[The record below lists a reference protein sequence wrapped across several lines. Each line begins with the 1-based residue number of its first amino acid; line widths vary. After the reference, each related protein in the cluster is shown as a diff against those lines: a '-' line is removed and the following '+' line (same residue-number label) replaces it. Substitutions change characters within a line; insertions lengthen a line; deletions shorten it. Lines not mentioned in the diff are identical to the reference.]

1 MNKTFTPLVSNV
13 SVESSSPA
21 TPSAPAAYSAE
32 TQPVVT
38 LKRDGDRV
46 THIVVRC
53 TCGQVIE
60 LACEY

>member
-1 MNKTFTPLVSNV
+1 MNKTFTPLVV
-13 SVESSSPA
+13 DAPPESSSPTA
-21 TPSAPAAYSAE
+21 PSSHAASVAGTEPA
-32 TQPVVT
+32 VT

-53 TCGQVIE
+53 ACGQVLE

>member
-1 MNKTFTPLVSNV
+1 MNKTFTPLVVNAPS
-13 SVESSSPA
+13 ESSSPA
-21 TPSAPAAYSAE
+21 SPATQVANLAE
-32 TQPVVT
+32 TQPAVT

-53 TCGQVIE
+53 TCGQVME

>member
-1 MNKTFTPLVSNV
+1 MNKTFTPLVVTAPSD
-13 SVESSSPA
+13 SSSPGS
-21 TPSAPAAYSAE
+21 PPAHAADSAE
-32 TQPVVT
+32 SQPVVT

-53 TCGQVIE
+53 ACGQVVE

>member
-1 MNKTFTPLVSNV
+1 MNKTFTPLVVNASADP
-13 SVESSSPA
+13 SSSASLA
-21 TPSAPAAYSAE
+21 THAAHSAE
-32 TQPVVT
+32 DQPTVT

-53 TCGQVIE
+53 TCGQVME